1 MRHCIQGY
9 IFFIFTLLFCD
20 EVNAQYNDTTFHYVG
35 LISSGSY
42 NKTNSS
48 TAYLLNNVLKM
59 GIRKKDIALN
69 STNSFLYGDQ
79 NKKLTNKDFSSVW
92 DFNLYKTFPQFY
104 YWGLFAYNVNYSLRI
119 NNQLL
124 TGIGI
129 AYKFI
134 DQPTRQINVS
144 NGILYD
150 YSDINLNDSTR
161 EIYSTPRNSL
171 RLQIKWDIKNL
182 LVFRGNAF
190 LQNSLQDASDYI
202 VKTDVSFSIK
212 IKKWLSLTSALT
224 YNQMTRT
231 KKENLFVTYGL
242 NIEKYF

>member
-1 MRHCIQGY
+1 MRFHFIGY
-9 IFFIFTLLFCD
+9 IFFIFSLIFCFK
-20 EVNAQYNDTTFHYVG
+20 VKAQYNDSTFHYLGFV
-35 LISSGSY
+35 SSGSL

-48 TAYLLNNVLKM
+48 TAYLLNNALKM
-59 GIRKKDIALN
+59 GIQKKDIALN
-69 STNSFLYGDQ
+69 STNKFLYGDQ
-79 NKKLTNKDFSSVW
+79 NNKLTNKDFSSAW
-92 DFNLYKTFPQFY
+92 DLNLYKTFPHFY
-104 YWGLFAYNVNYSLRI
+104 YWGLFVYNSNYSLRI

-124 TGIGI
+124 TGVGI

-144 NGILYD
+144 NGILFD
-150 YSDINLNDSTR
+150 YSDIQLNDSTR
-161 EIYSTPRNSL
+161 DIYGTPRNSF

-182 LVFRGNAF
+182 MVFRGNAF
-190 LQNSLQDASDYI
+190 IQNSLQDVSDYI
-202 VKTDVSFSIK
+202 FKSDVSLSIK

-242 NIEKYF
+242 TVEKYF